1 MTQLMKIHGQ
11 ELKTMT
17 SFKMRGASILTRE
30 RRISSP
36 FGGLTAQSLW
46 VLPFG
51 ERSAPPAQ
59 PLAVLLPLRKR
70 QKQRSRCSR
79 HKSIDCVVLLRCAQ
93 HKSKQ
98 PRCARTRAWF
108 VMLGVAPLAQK
119 RTRAMH
125 QGILCEASM
134 RGVHA

>member
-1 MTQLMKIHGQ
+1 MKIHGQ
-11 ELKTMT
+11 ELKNMT

-59 PLAVLLPLRKR
+59 PLAALFPLRTKD
-70 QKQRSRCSR
+70 
-79 HKSIDCVVLLRCAQ
+79 KSSARVARDTKALIVLFLLRCAQ

-98 PRCARTRAWF
+98 PRCARTRAWL

-125 QGILCEASM
+125 KSILCEASM

>member
-1 MTQLMKIHGQ
+1 MKTHGQ

-59 PLAVLLPLRKR
+59 PLAVLFPLRKR

-79 HKSIDCVVLLRCAQ
+79 HKGILCVVFASLRS
-93 HKSKQ
+93 HKSKTTSL
-98 PRCARTRAWF
+98 RSDKGVVTDAWRRSARTKADESD
-108 VMLGVAPLAQK
+108 AQEHPL
-119 RTRAMH
+119 
-125 QGILCEASM
+125 
-134 RGVHA
+134 

>member
-1 MTQLMKIHGQ
+1 MKIHGQ

-30 RRISSP
+30 RRISTP

-59 PLAVLLPLRKR
+59 PLAVLFPLRKR

-79 HKSIDCVVLLRCAQ
+79 HKSIDCVVFASLRS
-93 HKSKQ
+93 HKSKTTSL
-98 PRCARTRAWF
+98 RSDKGVVCDAWRRSARTKADE
-108 VMLGVAPLAQK
+108 GDAPRHPL
-119 RTRAMH
+119 
-125 QGILCEASM
+125 
-134 RGVHA
+134 RG

>member
-1 MTQLMKIHGQ
+1 MKTHGQ
-11 ELKTMT
+11 ELKNMT
-17 SFKMRGASILTRE
+17 SFKMRGSSVLTRE

-59 PLAVLLPLRKR
+59 PLAALFPLRTKDKTNAR
-70 QKQRSRCSR
+70 VARDTKAFF
-79 HKSIDCVVLLRCAQ
+79 VLFLLRCART
-93 HKSKQ
+93 KAKQ
-98 PRCARTRAWF
+98 PRCARTRAWL

-125 QGILCEASM
+125 KSILCEASM